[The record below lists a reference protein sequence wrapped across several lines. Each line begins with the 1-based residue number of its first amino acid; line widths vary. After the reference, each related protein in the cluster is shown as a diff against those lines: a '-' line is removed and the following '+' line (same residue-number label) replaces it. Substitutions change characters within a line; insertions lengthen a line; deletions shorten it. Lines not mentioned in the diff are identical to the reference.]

1 MLINS
6 ESAMQKIEM
15 IRQATWRQLTVF
27 EAVARLGSFSRA
39 AEELFMT
46 QPGVSIQVRKL
57 SEAVGLPLFEFTG
70 KQARLTE
77 AGEKTL
83 EFARIVLRDADRFE
97 AEIAGLKGLAAG
109 RLRISAVTTA
119 ECFLPRFLG
128 PFHEAYPGIRLSL
141 EFFNREKV
149 LERLTGNLDDLVV
162 MGRPPSDVDVTT
174 FASIEN
180 PIVPVARRGHPLAG
194 KEEVPLTVLSREPF
208 LSREAGSGTRA
219 AVEELFSS
227 RGLAVVPTLVLG
239 SNEALKQAALGGL
252 GVCCLPRLAI
262 ADSSGL
268 VELPA
273 EGFPIVRHW
282 LFLHLARK
290 TLTAAARAFLDS
302 LPASLPS

>member
-1 MLINS
+1 MEKDGRLLKN
-6 ESAMQKIEM
+6 EM

-57 SEAVGLPLFEFTG
+57 SETVGLPLFESTG
-70 KQARLTE
+70 KQTRLTE

-83 EFARIVLRDADRFE
+83 EFARIVLRDADNFE
-97 AEIAGLKGLAAG
+97 AEIAGLKGLSSG
-109 RLRISAVTTA
+109 SLRISAVTTA
-119 ECFLPRFLG
+119 ECFLPRLLG
-128 PFHEAYPGIRLSL
+128 PFHEAFPGIRLSL

-149 LERLTGNLDDLVV
+149 LERLTDNLDDLVV
-162 MGRPPSDVDVTT
+162 MGRPPAGVEVAT

-180 PIVPVARRGHPLAG
+180 PIVPVARRGHPLAKG
-194 KEEVPLTVLSREPF
+194 GEAPLGVLAREPF
-208 LSREAGSGTRA
+208 LAREAGSGTRA
-219 AVEELFSS
+219 AVEDLFSS
-227 RGLAVVPTLVLG
+227 RGLSVTPRLVLG

-252 GVCCLPRLAI
+252 GICALPRLAI

-273 EGFPIVRHW
+273 EGFPILRHW

-290 TLTAAARAFLDS
+290 ALTAAARAFVDS
-302 LPASLPS
+302 LPASMSA